1 MSVLLTH
8 AKTAAFA
15 LMRTED
21 IDAIAPLHT
30 LEQNAKQKKVS
41 SCCRHTNCVKRFKIL
56 LIRLG
61 WA

>member
-30 LEQNAKQKKVS
+30 LEQNAKQKKLPRVLWNRS
-41 SCCRHTNCVKRFKIL
+41 RCLKQE
-56 LIRLG
+56 
-61 WA
+61 